1 MLYISNKDL
10 EKVIVLDDI
19 MDCIEKAFGIY
30 KSKNFQM
37 PDRMHVDREEGTI
50 LYMPCFTE
58 TVSGTKIVSTFPDN
72 INNGI
77 SSIQGTMILNKSKTG
92 EPIAMMDGAMITAYR
107 TGAVGGVGIRHTTRE
122 NCTSV
127 GLVGTGVQG
136 FFQVLYACKAR
147 PIENVYIFDLSKDRA
162 EKFKERLSAKLN
174 GVQIH
179 ITDNTY
185 DLVKASDIIITATP
199 SESPVLPDDKELLK
213 GKHVIAIGSY
223 KLAMRELP
231 QSLYEVLDELYIDT
245 EFAAEES
252 GDIIVPVREG
262 WFNGE
267 RIKVFGQVFSELK
280 NPGNEIRTTL
290 FKSVGMSLF
299 DLLVAEVIY
308 NKAVEK
314 GLGQT
319 LGE

>member
-10 EKVIVLDDI
+10 EKIVVLDDI
-19 MDCIEKAFGIY
+19 MDCIEKAFEIY
-30 KSKNFQM
+30 KSKKFQM

-58 TVSGTKIVSTFPDN
+58 TVSGTKIVSTFPNN

-77 SSIQGTMILNKSKTG
+77 SSIQGTMILNNSKTG
-92 EPIAMMDGAMITAYR
+92 EPIAMMDGAMLTAYR
-107 TGAVGGVGIRHTTRE
+107 TGAVGGVGVRHTTRE
-122 NCTSV
+122 DCSSV

-136 FFQVLYACKAR
+136 FYQVLYACKAR
-147 PIENVYIFDLSKDRA
+147 PIKDVYLFDLSKSRL
-162 EKFKERLSAKLN
+162 EKFKERLALKLD
-174 GVQIH
+174 GVNIH
-179 ITDNTY
+179 LVDNTI

-199 SESPVLPDDKELLK
+199 AESPVLPDDKELLK

-267 RIKVFGQVFSELK
+267 NIKVFGQVFGNLK
-280 NPGNEIRTTL
+280 KPGKEIRTTL

-314 GLGQT
+314 ELGQR